1 VCRISKQIAPDLKKK
16 MMNRR
21 MIALLLGTLIVT
33 TTDAQE
39 KESKTKIDSSFFHA
53 KFLPDITLVGRYTK
67 ADIHFLPEIVGT
79 TINAGKKNALIMMDN
94 VQGNVVTNTMR
105 QVMAKVPGIQI
116 WESDPSGIQI
126 GIAARGLS
134 PNRSWEFNL
143 RQNGYDISSD
153 PFGYPEAYYTPQLN
167 SVQRVQVL
175 RGAASLQYGPQF
187 GGMVN
192 FIMKDGSEINKPFQY
207 ESQQTA
213 GSFGL
218 FNSYNAIGGENGKTH
233 YYAFWDH
240 RRGDGFRENSGFKV
254 NTAFGNFSWNINK
267 RLKVGLEITHFDY
280 VSQQPGGLT
289 DAQFAQDA
297 YKSLRQRNWF
307 EVKWNMAALNVDYT
321 INDKSRLNVKTFAM
335 TGDRNSVGFMQ
346 TPNIADTINATTLRY
361 NNRRVDIDRYR
372 NFGIEARYITDY
384 QIGKMRNTLS
394 AGIRY
399 FRGRTDRL
407 QNGKGDTGS
416 DYNLNILEPFPTDLN
431 FITNNTAFFAE
442 NMFRIGDKLVIIP
455 GVRVEN
461 IQNEA
466 DGRVGLSGNTE
477 LKINNQNRT
486 RRFVL
491 PGVGAEYHIGQT
503 EIYANYSQAYRP
515 VLFSDLTGNP
525 TTDVI
530 DQNLKDAK
538 GYNIDLGYR
547 GRIKEYLFFDV
558 SGYLLQYNNR
568 IGLIAQQRLDGSFYN
583 LRTNVGN
590 SRSRGVEALVEFSP
604 FKAWGV
610 KPVFGNLTVF
620 ASLAFINAQYDNLR
634 VITRQ
639 GNTLVESNLKN
650 KKVENAPERIYRTGI
665 TYSRKQ
671 LTVTAQYS
679 YVSEA
684 YSDANN
690 TIIPPSNGVN
700 GLIPAYDVVD
710 ISGTYKFSEK
720 FFIKGGINNV
730 LGEKYFTR
738 RAGGYPGPGLM
749 AAEPRNFFMTLGV
762 KL

>member
-1 VCRISKQIAPDLKKK
+1 MSRILTT
-16 MMNRR
+16 
-21 MIALLLGTLIVT
+21 LLLGFMSVSAL
-33 TTDAQE
+33 AQE
-39 KESKTKIDSSFFHA
+39 KSVNKTDSAFFQP
-53 KFLPDITLVGRYTK
+53 KYLPHITLVGRYTK

-167 SVQRVQVL
+167 SVQRIQVL

-240 RRGDGFRENSGFKV
+240 RRGDGFRQNSGFKV
-254 NTAFGNFSWNINK
+254 NTAFGSFSWKINPK
-267 RLKVGLEITHFDY
+267 LKAGIEITHFSY
-280 VSQQPGGLT
+280 LSQQPGGLT
-289 DAQFAQDA
+289 DAHFASDA
-297 YKSLRQRNWF
+297 YRSLRARNWF
-307 EVKWNMAALNVDYT
+307 EVKWNMAALNLDYT
-321 INDKSRLNVKTFAM
+321 INEKSRLNVKTFAM
-335 TGDRNSVGFMQ
+335 TGDRNSIGFMQ
-346 TPNIADTINATTLRY
+346 TPNISDTINATTQRF
-361 NNRRVDIDRYR
+361 NNRRVDIDQYR
-372 NFGIEARYITDY
+372 NAGIEARYITDY
-384 QIGKMRNTLS
+384 RIGKRNHTLS

-399 FRGRTDRL
+399 FRGNTSRF

-416 DYNLNILEPFPTDLN
+416 DFNTNILDPFPTDLD
-431 FITNNTAFFAE
+431 FLTSNTAFFAE

-461 IQNEA
+461 IRNTA
-466 DGRVGLSGNTE
+466 DGRVNLTGNTE
-477 LKINNQNRT
+477 LKLNNQNRT

-491 PGVGAEYHIGQT
+491 PGIGAEYHIGET

-547 GRIKEYLFFDV
+547 GRIKNYLFFDV
-558 SGYLLQYNNR
+558 SAYLLQYNNR

-590 SRSRGVEALVEFSP
+590 SRSRGIEALVEFSP
-604 FKAWGV
+604 VKAWSV
-610 KPVFGNLTVF
+610 NPSVGNITLF

-634 VITRQ
+634 VIVRQ
-639 GNTLVESNLKN
+639 GNSLAETNLKN
-650 KKVENAPERIYRTGI
+650 KRVENAPEQIYRTGI

-684 YSDANN
+684 FSDANN
-690 TIIPPSNGVN
+690 TATPTANGVN
-700 GLIPAYDVVD
+700 GLIPAYGLLDL
-710 ISGTYKFSEK
+710 SGTYTFTEK
-720 FFIKGGINNV
+720 FFVKGGINN
-730 LGEKYFTR
+730 LLNEKYFTR

-749 AAEPRNFFMTLGV
+749 AAEPRNFFVTVGV

>member
-1 VCRISKQIAPDLKKK
+1 
-16 MMNRR
+16 MRR
-21 MIALLLGTLIVT
+21 LQLSLLMGIIALQSM
-33 TTDAQE
+33 AQE
-39 KESKTKIDSSFFHA
+39 KTSQTKTDSSFFQP
-53 KFLPDITLVGRYTK
+53 KFLPDITLVGRYTR

-167 SVQRVQVL
+167 AVQRVQVL

-240 RRGDGFRENSGFKV
+240 RRGDGFRANSGFEV
-254 NTAFGNFSWNINK
+254 NTAFGNFSWKINPK
-267 RLKVGLEITHFDY
+267 LKLGLEITHFNY
-280 VSQQPGGLT
+280 LSQQPGGLT
-289 DAQFAQDA
+289 DAQFEVDA
-297 YKSLRQRNWF
+297 YRSLRQRNWF
-307 EVKWNMAALNVDYT
+307 EVKWNMAALNMDYT
-321 INDKSRLNVKTFAM
+321 ISEKSRLNIKAFGM
-335 TGDRNSVGFMQ
+335 IGKRNSVGYLQ
-346 TPNIADTINATTLRY
+346 TPNIADSINAATSQY
-361 NNRRVDIDRYR
+361 NNRRVDADEYR
-372 NFGIEARYITDY
+372 NMGVEARYITDY
-384 QIGKMRNTLS
+384 RLGKMKHTLS
-394 AGIRY
+394 AGLRY
-399 FRGRTDRL
+399 FRGNTNRF
-407 QNGKGDTGS
+407 QNGRGDNGAGYNMFISGPYPTALDFTTGNS
-416 DYNLNILEPFPTDLN
+416 
-431 FITNNTAFFAE
+431 AFFAE
-442 NMFRIGDKLVIIP
+442 NLFRLNEKLIIIP
-455 GVRVEN
+455 GIRVEN
-461 IQNEA
+461 INNGA
-466 DGRVGLSGNTE
+466 NGRVNLTGSTE
-477 LKINNQNRT
+477 VKISNQDKT

-491 PGVGAEYHIGQT
+491 PGVGAEYHIGGT

-515 VLFSDLTGNP
+515 VLFSDLTSNP

-547 GRIKEYLFFDV
+547 GRIKDYLFFDV

-568 IGLIAQQRLDGSFYN
+568 IGLIAQQRTNGSFYN

-590 SRSRGVEALVEFSP
+590 SRSTGVEALVEFSP
-604 FKAWGV
+604 LKLWSAN
-610 KPVFGNLTVF
+610 PAAGNITLF
-620 ASLAFINAQYDNLR
+620 ASVAYIRARYDNLR
-634 VITRQ
+634 VIVKQ
-639 GNTLVESNLKN
+639 GNSLVETNLKN
-650 KKVENAPERIYRTGI
+650 KQVENAPKQIYRLGI
-665 TYSRKQ
+665 TYSKKA
-671 LTVTAQYS
+671 LTVTAQYN
-679 YVSEA
+679 YVSDA
-684 YSDANN
+684 FSDANN
-690 TIIPPSNGVN
+690 TVTPTTDGVN
-700 GLIPAYDVVD
+700 GLIPAYDVLD
-710 ISGTYKFSEK
+710 ISGTYKFSEQ
-720 FFIKGGINNV
+720 FFLKGGINN
-730 LGEKYFTR
+730 LLQEKYFTR

-749 AAEPRNFFMTLGV
+749 TSEPRNFFLTLGV

>member
-1 VCRISKQIAPDLKKK
+1 

-372 NFGIEARYITDY
+372 NFGIEARYITNY
-384 QIGKMRNTLS
+384 QMGKMRNTLS

-620 ASLAFINAQYDNLR
+620 VSLAFINAQYDNLR

-690 TIIPPSNGVN
+690 TIIPTSNGVN
-700 GLIPAYDVVD
+700 GLIPAYDLVD

>member
-1 VCRISKQIAPDLKKK
+1 
-16 MMNRR
+16 MNRW
-21 MIALLLGTLIVT
+21 MTALLLGILIVT

-39 KESKTKIDSSFFHA
+39 KESKSKIDSSFFHA

-321 INDKSRLNVKTFAM
+321 INDMSRLNVKTFAM
-335 TGDRNSVGFMQ
+335 AGDRNSIGFMQ
-346 TPNIADTINATTLRY
+346 APNVADTINAATLRY
-361 NNRRVDIDRYR
+361 NNRRVDIDQYR

-399 FRGRTDRL
+399 FRGRTDRF
-407 QNGKGDTGS
+407 QNGRGDTGS
-416 DYNLNILEPFPTDLN
+416 DYNLNILDPFPTDLN

-477 LKINNQNRT
+477 VKINNQNKT

-590 SRSRGVEALVEFSP
+590 SSSKGVEALVEFSP

-650 KKVENAPERIYRTGI
+650 KRVENAPERIYRTGV
-665 TYSRKQ
+665 TYNRKQ

-690 TIIPPSNGVN
+690 TITPTANGVN
-700 GLIPAYDVVD
+700 GLIPSYDLVD
-710 ISGTYKFSEK
+710 ISGTYKFTEK
-720 FFIKGGINNV
+720 FFVKSGINNL
-730 LGEKYFTR
+730 LGKKYFTR

-749 AAEPRNFFMTLGV
+749 AAEPRNFFLTVGV

>member
-1 VCRISKQIAPDLKKK
+1 MSRFS
-16 MMNRR
+16 
-21 MIALLLGTLIVT
+21 LLMVFFFFVVSTE
-33 TTDAQE
+33 AQE
-39 KESKTKIDSSFFHA
+39 KITIKNTDSSFFQP
-53 KFLPDITLVGRYTK
+53 KFLPDITLVGRNSK

-79 TINAGKKNALIMMDN
+79 NINAGKKNSLIMMDN

-192 FIMKDGSEINKPFQY
+192 FVMKDGSDINKPFQY

-240 RRGDGFRENSGFKV
+240 RKGDGFRENSGFKV
-254 NTAFGNFSWNINK
+254 NTAFGSFSWKINPK
-267 RLKVGLEITHFDY
+267 LKIGLEITHFGY
-280 VSQQPGGLT
+280 LSQQPGGLT
-289 DAQFAQDA
+289 DAQFAADA
-297 YKSLRQRNWF
+297 YRSLRQRNWF
-307 EVKWNMAALNVDYT
+307 EVKWNMAAVNVDYT
-321 INDKSRLNVKTFAM
+321 ISEKSRLNIKAFGM
-335 TGDRNSVGFMQ
+335 RGDRNSIGFLQ
-346 TPNIADTINATTLRY
+346 APNIADTINTATLQY
-361 NNRRVDIDRYR
+361 NNRRVDRDRYQ
-372 NFGIEARYITDY
+372 NFGLEARYITDY
-384 QIGKMRNTLS
+384 QLAGIKNTFS

-399 FRGRTDRL
+399 FRGKTDRL
-407 QNGKGDTGS
+407 QNGRGDTGF
-416 DYNLNILEPFPTDLN
+416 DYNHDVQGPYPTDLN
-431 FITNNTAFFAE
+431 FVTDNTAFFFE
-442 NMFRIGDKLVIIP
+442 NMIKIGEKFLIIP
-455 GVRVEN
+455 GLRAERISN
-461 IQNEA
+461 DT
-466 DGRVGLSGNTE
+466 DGRLNLTGNTE
-477 LKINNQNRT
+477 LKINSQNKVRQ
-486 RRFVL
+486 FVL
-491 PGVGAEYHIGQT
+491 PGVGAEYHIGAT

-515 VLFSDLTGNP
+515 VLFSDLTANP

-547 GRIKEYLFFDV
+547 GRIKDYLFFDV
-558 SGYLLQYNNR
+558 SAYLLQYNNR
-568 IGLIAQQRLDGSFYN
+568 IGIIAQQRMDGSFYN

-590 SRSRGVEALVEFSP
+590 SRSTGIETLIEFSP
-604 FKAWGV
+604 LKAFAV
-610 KPVFGNLTVF
+610 HPSFGNISVF
-620 ASLAFINAQYDNLR
+620 ASVAYINARYENLR
-634 VITRQ
+634 VVTRQ
-639 GNTLVESNLKN
+639 GNSLVETNLKD
-650 KKVENAPERIYRTGI
+650 KKVENAPESIYRTGI
-665 TYSRKQ
+665 TYSKKR
-671 LTVTAQYS
+671 LTLTAQYS
-679 YVSEA
+679 YVSEVF
-684 YSDANN
+684 SDANN
-690 TIIPPSNGVN
+690 TVTATANGVN
-700 GLIPAYDVVD
+700 GLIPSYDLLD
-710 ISGTYKFSEK
+710 LSGTYKFSEQ
-720 FFIKGGINNV
+720 FFVKAGINN
-730 LGEKYFTR
+730 LLNEKYFTR

-749 AAEPRNFFMTLGV
+749 TAEPRNFFVTLGV